1 MITLDRKLMTLV
13 KRGFVSMPQGSDPS
27 MGSGPVAGGG
37 MLTQAQASPMGGT
50 PQGGMPD
57 PSMMQGGGM
66 PMDPSMGGGG
76 MPMDPSMGGGGMPMD
91 PSMQGGAPM
100 DPSMQGG
107 APAPIPAD
115 MAAMTPPGGS
125 IIQLTPADFIMIIQ
139 AVQGGA
145 GSAQKAS
152 KPKGAGVESK
162 VDQILGMMGA
172 PQQPAQAPAQGQQ
185 PQGQPQ

>member
-57 PSMMQGGGM
+57 PSMMQGGGAGGP
-66 PMDPSMGGGG
+66 PMDPSM
-76 MPMDPSMGGGGMPMD
+76 
-91 PSMQGGAPM
+91 MQGGAPM
-100 DPSMQGG
+100 DPSMAQGGAPMDPSMQGGG

-139 AVQGGA
+139 AIQGGA
-145 GSAQKAS
+145 GAAQKAS